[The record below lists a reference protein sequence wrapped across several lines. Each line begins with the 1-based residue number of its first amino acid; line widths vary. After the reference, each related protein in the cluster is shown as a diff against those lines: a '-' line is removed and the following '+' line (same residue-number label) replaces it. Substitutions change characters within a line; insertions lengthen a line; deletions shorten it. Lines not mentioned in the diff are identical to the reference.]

1 MDGRELLLL
10 TFAAII
16 LICSANPLTLPGKL
30 RGVGSRPAL
39 VQAHGSAQIH
49 RLPPGSLQLN

>member
-10 TFAAII
+10 TLAAMM

-30 RGVGSRPAL
+30 RGVGSRSAL
-39 VQAHGSAQIH
+39 VQAHGSAQNH
-49 RLPPGSLQLN
+49 RLPRGSLQLN